1 MPFLVSFLSG
11 IICPAMGTFFV
22 SKKGLLKPYSMSLSL
37 LPALGITL
45 GLGSAPFLV
54 IFIITLIVSLAFEM
68 PYFQRGENKIEVMVA
83 TLAAI
88 IGFSVFISYLGIRI
102 ELKSLLFGDLLTA
115 NSLAFKMV
123 LISSTALFPLITFVN
138 VRLHDKNDLYIIS
151 C

>member
-22 SKKGLLKPYSMSLSL
+22 SKKGLLKPYSMSLAV

-68 PYFQRGENKIEVMVA
+68 PYFQRGK
-83 TLAAI
+83 TK
-88 IGFSVFISYLGIRI
+88 
-102 ELKSLLFGDLLTA
+102 LKLWLLLLQQ
-115 NSLAFKMV
+115 
-123 LISSTALFPLITFVN
+123 
-138 VRLHDKNDLYIIS
+138 
-151 C
+151 